1 MKGRVTLIALLLALT
16 SAVSASSAL
25 GAIRLSAH
33 SYCGSRCG
41 QVAAI
46 HGAGKLQQWGTGV
59 TYGTVG
65 QGTIAIRDRSSNG
78 HRDFS
83 VGGWEHRWAKN
94 GFVYYSGKG
103 MSYLASTT
111 WTVKITASWGASTT
125 TTAVGRGYIQG
136 ATKNN
141 AWLDTHWT
149 LGSGLSP
156 SQWPHWPTA
165 GKSFTIGH

>member
-16 SAVSASSAL
+16 SAVSASAAS
-25 GAIRLSAH
+25 GAVRLNAH

-41 QVAAI
+41 QLAAV

-65 QGTIAIRDRSSNG
+65 QGTIAIRDRSNNG

-83 VGGWEHRWAKN
+83 VGGWDHRWTKDD
-94 GFVYYSGKG
+94 FVYYSGKG
-103 MSYLASTT
+103 MSYQ
-111 WTVKITASWGASTT
+111 ASTT

-141 AWLDTHWT
+141 AWLQTHWT
-149 LGSGLSP
+149 LGSGASP